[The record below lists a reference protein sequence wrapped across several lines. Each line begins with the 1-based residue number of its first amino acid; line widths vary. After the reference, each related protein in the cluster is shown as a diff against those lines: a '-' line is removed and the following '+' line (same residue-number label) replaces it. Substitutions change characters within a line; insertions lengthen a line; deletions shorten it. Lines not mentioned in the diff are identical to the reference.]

1 MAISYV
7 DTAEEAEGQ
16 SAVPPEAKDGAQPGF
31 VSKPEFISGV
41 SGSKVVAF
49 GMAAPSESPM
59 EKNLKKGKALSLA
72 EKEAKSFASLN
83 EVLYDLSLPPLIDNT
98 ARPVSM
104 PKDTVTVV
112 MLTEPENR
120 VSVCMEGAK
129 QSR

>member
-1 MAISYV
+1 MAIPLP
-7 DTAEEAEGQ
+7 EESEAQ
-16 SAVPPEAKDGAQPGF
+16 SAVPLEANDCVRPD
-31 VSKPEFISGV
+31 VSKGV
-41 SGSKVVAF
+41 SGSKVVSF
-49 GMAAPSESPM
+49 GMAAPAESLM

-98 ARPVSM
+98 ARPKSV